1 MKATFDA
8 KAFQKQ
14 LDNVVQYSIGFLD
27 GANKG
32 KKVLLDNIAKETIPT
47 LQNYIDIEARSN
59 PQALHHVYEW
69 YQTGSPNARLFNITY
84 TISNLGLSFKS
95 NFTQSQS
102 LSDGASSP
110 FSSKAKVMED
120 GRTVIIKPRNG
131 QVLAFEDGGEMI
143 YTKKNVV
150 VSNPGGDEVEGAYER
165 VFDEFF
171 RVYFTQ
177 AFLRS
182 SGIMKHLSNP
192 IAYKSNL
199 AAGSR
204 AGRSKGLDTGF
215 KWITNAKIGVE

>member
-1 MKATFDA
+1 MKATFDG

-14 LDNVVQYSIGFLD
+14 LNNVVEYSVGFLD
-27 GANKG
+27 GANKC
-32 KKVLLDNIAKETIPT
+32 KNDLLKNISKATVPT
-47 LQNYIDIEARSN
+47 LSNYIDIEARSN
-59 PQALHHVYEW
+59 PQALHHIYEW

-102 LSDGASSP
+102 LAEGASSP

-120 GRTVIIKPRNG
+120 GRTVVIKPRNG
-131 QVLAFEDGGEMI
+131 QVLAFEDDGEMI
-143 YTKKNVV
+143 YTKKDIVIP
-150 VSNPGGDEVEGAYER
+150 NPGGDDVEGAYER

-192 IAYKSNL
+192 IAYKTNL

-204 AGRSKGLDTGF
+204 SGRSKGLDTGF
-215 KWITNAKIGVE
+215 KWIANAKIGVE

>member
-1 MKATFDA
+1 MKAIFEA

-14 LDNVVQYSIGFLD
+14 LDNIVEYSIGFLD
-27 GANKG
+27 GAKSG
-32 KKVLLDNIAKETIPT
+32 KKILLDNIAKGTIPI
-47 LQNYIDIEARSN
+47 LENYIDIEARSN

-84 TISNLGLSFKS
+84 TISNIGLSFRS

-102 LSDGASSP
+102 LADGASTP
-110 FSSKAKVMED
+110 FASKTKVMED

-131 QVLAFEDGGEMI
+131 QVLAFESDGEMI
-143 YTKKNVV
+143 YTKKDVV
-150 VSNPGGDEVEGAYER
+150 VSNPGGDEVEGSYER

-182 SGIMKHLSNP
+182 SGIVKYLSKP
-192 IAYKSNL
+192 TAYKSNL

-204 AGRSKGLDTGF
+204 GGRKKGLDTGF
-215 KWITNAKIGVE
+215 KWIANAKIGVE

>member
-1 MKATFDA
+1 MKAIFNA

-14 LDNVVQYSIGFLD
+14 LDNIVEYSIGFLD
-27 GANKG
+27 GASRG
-32 KKVLLDNIAKETIPT
+32 KNVLLDNIAKGTIPT

-69 YQTGSPNARLFNITY
+69 YQTGSPEARLFNITY

-102 LSDGASSP
+102 LSKNASSP
-110 FSSKAKVMED
+110 FASKAKVMED
-120 GRTVIIKPRNG
+120 GRTVVIKPRNG
-131 QVLAFEDGGEMI
+131 EVLAFEDGGEMV
-143 YTKKNVV
+143 YTKKNIVV
-150 VSNPGGDEVEGAYER
+150 TNPGGDDVQGAYER

-182 SGIMKHLSNP
+182 SGIMKYLSKP
-192 IAYKSNL
+192 TTYKTNL

-215 KWITNAKIGVE
+215 KWIANAKIGVE

>member
-1 MKATFDA
+1 MKAVFEA

-14 LDNVVQYSIGFLD
+14 LDNIVEYSIGFLD
-27 GANKG
+27 GAKNG
-32 KKVLLDNIAKETIPT
+32 KKILLDNIAKGTVPT
-47 LQNYIDIEARSN
+47 LENYIDIEARSN
-59 PQALHHVYEW
+59 PEALHHVYEW

-84 TISNLGLSFKS
+84 TISNRGLSINS
-95 NFTQSQS
+95 NFKQSQS
-102 LSDGASSP
+102 LAEGASTP
-110 FSSKAKVMED
+110 FASKTKVMED

-150 VSNPGGDEVEGAYER
+150 VRNPGGDEVEGAYER

-182 SGIMKHLSNP
+182 SGIAKYLSNP
-192 IAYKSNL
+192 TAYKNNF

-204 AGRSKGLDTGF
+204 AGRGKGLDTGF
-215 KWITNAKIGVE
+215 KWIANAKIGVE

>member
-1 MKATFDA
+1 MRAIFDA

-14 LDNVVQYSIGFLD
+14 LDNVVQYSVGFLD

-32 KKVLLDNIAKETIPT
+32 KSVLLDNIAKSTVPT
-47 LQNYIDIEARSN
+47 LGNYIDIEARSN
-59 PQALHHVYEW
+59 PQALHHIYEW

-102 LSDGASSP
+102 LAEGASSP

-120 GRTVIIKPRNG
+120 GRTVVIKPRNG

-143 YTKKNVV
+143 YTKKDVV
-150 VSNPGGDEVEGAYER
+150 VTNPGGDAVEGAYER

-192 IAYKSNL
+192 IAYKNNL

-215 KWITNAKIGVE
+215 KWIANAKIGVE